1 MNNNF
6 EEELKNIRCREERI
20 TTEMNALNDYKR
32 EVLHK
37 ITETQ
42 GWENVL
48 NGPYKSKY
56 ADNAEE
62 LLSNHFFI
70 DVDNK
75 GILRVYDGDGI
86 IGHVNT
92 HEVLSFNLHHSIEE
106 ELEHRRKEREYFDK
120 IANMSRCGSYGLN
133 III

>member
-6 EEELKNIRCREERI
+6 EEELKKIRYREYRI
-20 TTEMNALNDYKR
+20 ATETSILNDYKR
-32 EVLHK
+32 NALHK

-56 ADNAEE
+56 TNNVEE
-62 LLSNHFFI
+62 LFANTNITI
-70 DVDNK
+70 DVDSK
-75 GILRVYDGDGI
+75 GVLRVYDGK

-92 HEVLSFNLHHSIEE
+92 HEILSFNLHHSMNE
-106 ELEHRRKEREYFDK
+106 ELEHRRNQQAYYDK
-120 IANMSRCGSYGLN
+120 LAKMSRCGRCG
-133 III
+133 I

>member
-6 EEELKNIRCREERI
+6 EEELKKIRYREDRI
-20 TTEMNALNDYKR
+20 TTETEILNDYKR
-32 EVLHK
+32 KVLRK

-42 GWENVL
+42 GWENLL

-62 LLSNHFFI
+62 LLNNPVINI

-75 GILRVYDGDGI
+75 GVLRVYDGTP
-86 IGHVNT
+86 GHVNT
-92 HEVLSFNLHHSIEE
+92 HEILSFDLHNSMDE
-106 ELEHRRKEREYFDK
+106 ELEYRRKQREYFDR
-120 IANMSRCGSYGLN
+120 IAKMGRCGSYGL
-133 III
+133 

>member
-6 EEELKNIRCREERI
+6 EEDLKKIRYREDRI
-20 TTEMNALNDYKR
+20 ATETEILNDYKR
-32 EVLHK
+32 KVLRK

-42 GWENVL
+42 GWENLL

-62 LLSNHFFI
+62 LLSNLLFI

-75 GILRVYDGDGI
+75 GVLRVYDGTP
-86 IGHVNT
+86 GHVNT
-92 HEVLSFNLHHSIEE
+92 HEVLSFNLHNSMDE
-106 ELEHRRKEREYFDK
+106 ELEHRRKQQEHFDR
-120 IANMSRCGSYGLN
+120 IAKMSRCGSYGL
-133 III
+133 

>member
-6 EEELKNIRCREERI
+6 EEELKKIRYREGRI
-20 TTEMNALNDYKR
+20 ATETEILNDYKR
-32 EVLHK
+32 KVLRK

-42 GWENVL
+42 GWENLL

-62 LLSNHFFI
+62 LLSSPFFI

-75 GILRVYDGDGI
+75 GVLRVHDGTP
-86 IGHVNT
+86 GHVNT
-92 HEVLSFNLHHSIEE
+92 HEILSFNLHNSMDE
-106 ELEHRRKEREYFDK
+106 ELEHRRKQREYFDR
-120 IANMSRCGSYGLN
+120 IAKMSRCGSYGL
-133 III
+133 